1 MTYEE
6 ELAEYTAL
14 RFSLETRIKSVM
26 TLCMDYPELYYNID
40 RYVCDT
46 SSTVSWEY
54 TDGDEFLAIHCVS
67 VDEYDDFMD
76 SSDIYVI
83 PVEWL
88 DMTSQEVV
96 ECLEAKDALRKVREV
111 RKELT
116 ALEAEAERLGY
127 KIVPKEE
134 N

>member
-6 ELAEYTAL
+6 ELIEYAAL
-14 RFSLETRIKSVM
+14 KFSLETRIKSIM
-26 TLCMDYPELYYNID
+26 ALCMDYPELYYNID

-46 SSTVSWEY
+46 SSHISWEY
-54 TDGDEFLAIHCVS
+54 EEGDENIVLLCES
-67 VDEYDDFMD
+67 VDGYDELMD
-76 SSDIYVI
+76 HSDVYAI

-88 DMTSQEVV
+88 DMSSEKIV
-96 ECLEAKDALRKVREV
+96 ECLEAKDALREVREV

-116 ALEAEAERLGY
+116 TLEAEAERLGY

-134 N
+134 S

>member
-6 ELAEYTAL
+6 ELVEYAAL
-14 RFSLETRIKSVM
+14 KFSLETRVKSVM
-26 TLCMDYPELYYNID
+26 ALCMDYPELYYNID

-46 SSTVSWEY
+46 SSSISWEY
-54 TDGDEFLAIHCVS
+54 EEGDENLVLLCES
-67 VDEYDDFMD
+67 VDEYDELLDL
-76 SSDIYVI
+76 SDVYAI

-88 DMTSQEVV
+88 DMSSHEIV
-96 ECLEAKDALRKVREV
+96 ECLEAKDALREVREV
-111 RKELT
+111 RKEIST
-116 ALEAEAERLGY
+116 LEAEAERLGY